1 VSPVTKDATVVVGA
15 QQLSSS
21 VGEEAVILGLT
32 DGVYYGLNSV
42 GARIWA
48 LLQEPR
54 RAREVCAAITT
65 EFEVDAESCERD
77 VIRLLQQL
85 ADKGLV
91 EVRA

>member
-1 VSPVTKDATVVVGA
+1 MSGVTKDATVVVGS
-15 QQLSSS
+15 QQLSSA
-21 VGEEAVILGLT
+21 VGEEAVILGLA

-42 GARIWA
+42 GARIWE

-54 RAREVCAAITT
+54 RASEVCAAITS

-77 VIRLLQQL
+77 VMRLLQQL